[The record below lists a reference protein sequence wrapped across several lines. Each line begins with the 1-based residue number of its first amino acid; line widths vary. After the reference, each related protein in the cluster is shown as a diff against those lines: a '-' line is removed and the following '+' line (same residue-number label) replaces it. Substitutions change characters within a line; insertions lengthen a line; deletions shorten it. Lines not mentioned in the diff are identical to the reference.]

1 MHIVIHKLGDDPQT
15 RDIFWKEG
23 STQARTGVSK
33 LEADELAA
41 NVLRCGL
48 RMVEREVTAE
58 LARVVD
64 GLVTQMVGQSDCHQ
78 VVVAVPYRLSSWL
91 NNAVYVLMGFPWCA
105 VELNR
110 GDFKTGGF

>member
-1 MHIVIHKLGDDPQT
+1 MVIHKLGDDPQT

-23 STQARTGVSK
+23 SAQARTGISK

-58 LARVVD
+58 LARMVE
-64 GLVTQMVGQSDCHQ
+64 GLVEGLVGQSDCHQ
-78 VVVAVPYRLSSWL
+78 VVVAVPYRP
-91 NNAVYVLMGFPWCA
+91 VG
-105 VELNR
+105 
-110 GDFKTGGF
+110 

>member
-1 MHIVIHKLGDDPQT
+1 MHMVIHKLADDPQT

-33 LEADELAA
+33 LEANELAA

-64 GLVTQMVGQSDCHQ
+64 GLVTQVVG
-78 VVVAVPYRLSSWL
+78 
-91 NNAVYVLMGFPWCA
+91 
-105 VELNR
+105 
-110 GDFKTGGF
+110 